1 VKLLFDE
8 NLSPKLTRLLSD
20 LYPSATH
27 VRDVGLARAD
37 DDVVWEYAAKHGFTI
52 VSKDADF
59 HQRSFVHGHPPKVVW
74 IRRGNC
80 STAEIERVLRA
91 HRADVAVFGR
101 DPDGAFLELG

>member
-8 NLSPKLTRLLSD
+8 NLSPKLTKLQSD
-20 LYPSATH
+20 VYPDSTH

-37 DDVVWEYAAKHGFTI
+37 DDVVWEYAAQRGFAI

-80 STAEIERVLRA
+80 STVEVERILREHQVETTA
-91 HRADVAVFGR
+91 FECY
-101 DPDGAFLELG
+101 PNGAFLELG